1 MQSNRVK
8 IARAIVNKDM
18 REFAKEAGY
27 SASLIS
33 RVESGDRKVSKRLS
47 KYCEAIIKQF
57 IRNERGV

>member
-18 REFAKEAGY
+18 REFAKEVGY

-33 RVESGDRKVSKRLS
+33 RVESGDRKVSK
-47 KYCEAIIKQF
+47 
-57 IRNERGV
+57 